1 MHNLNSVAI
10 SGYSQ
15 KIINNLLSEQPK
27 VSKIYQRS
35 KTYEDFERHLSEWAK
50 EILQESEVG
59 LAYYKEEKTGQ
70 TVFNRLR
77 WQDFAAIRVLD
88 YIDNTD
94 REFEDKNLHGLKI
107 LNEPFRI
114 LYLGIRHGTGGGK
127 PAFFQDMTE
136 LFNQLNSNNENQ
148 KPKRQTIESWMD
160 RHPSGLDK
168 EIIEMRKEN
177 RDRIINILI
186 DKIEKGKIQDRKFN
200 FQNPEASRSEKF
212 KTALKWWD
220 DRVFHLRF
228 AFRSPELINEM
239 LGYSL
244 TPETMDTL
252 MEAREAGIPFF
263 VNPYYL
269 SLLNTRK
276 IDGYI
281 ASDQAIRDYIIYSRE
296 LIEEFGHIHAW
307 EKEDEVEP
315 GKPNAAGWILPEGHN
330 IHRRYPEVA
339 ILIPDSMGRA
349 CGGLCTSC
357 QRMYDFQS
365 GHLNFDLDR
374 LKPRETWPKKLE
386 RLMKYFEEDTQL
398 RDILITGG
406 DALMSSN
413 RSLKR
418 ILDAVYD
425 MAVRKK
431 EINKELPD
439 GKKVAEMVR
448 VRLGTRLPI
457 YLPQRITNT
466 LAEMLREFKEK
477 ASRIGIKQF
486 VIQTHYESAMEITPE
501 SAEGIQKLRDAGWTV
516 TNQQVFTAASS
527 RRGHTAKLRKELN
540 RIGVLPYYTFTVKGY
555 RENSHNFTNTAR
567 SIQERIEEK
576 ALGEIPEKEYETIH
590 KFPEHAENMINNI
603 DKLKKNYNL
612 PFLAT
617 DRNVLNLPGVGK
629 SNTFRT
635 IGITHDGRRI
645 LEFDHDG
652 TRRHSPIIN
661 KLGRMPIVES
671 KAITDY
677 INQMQKIGEDVSEY
691 SNVYGYSIGETEV
704 RMPIYEYPQYDFQI
718 TEEMSNLEV

>member
-1 MHNLNSVAI
+1 M

-15 KIINNLLSEQPK
+15 KIITALLNEQPK
-27 VSKIYQRS
+27 LAEIIQHSI
-35 KTYEDFERHLSEWAK
+35 TYEKFEKQLSEWAQAVLK
-50 EILQESEVG
+50 ENHAA
-59 LAYYKEEKTGQ
+59 LAYYHKKETGQ
-70 TVFNRLR
+70 AAFNCLR
-77 WQDFAAIRVLD
+77 WKDFAAIRILD
-88 YIDNTD
+88 YIENTN
-94 REFEDKNLHGLKI
+94 RKFEDKNLHGHKI
-107 LNEPFRI
+107 INEPFRI
-114 LYLGIRHGTGGGK
+114 FYRGVKNGIGGGK
-127 PAFFQDMTE
+127 PAFFHDMAE
-136 LFNQLNSNNENQ
+136 LFRQLNSHTNIT
-148 KPKRQTIESWMD
+148 KPKRETIESWMD
-160 RHPSGLDK
+160 RHPSGLDQD
-168 EIIEMRKEN
+168 IIEMRKEN
-177 RDRIINILI
+177 RDRILNIII
-186 DKIEKGKIQDRKFN
+186 DKIDQGKIQDRKFN
-200 FQNPEASRSEKF
+200 FNNPQAGRSEKF
-212 KTALKWWD
+212 KTALEWWN
-220 DRVFHLRF
+220 DRLFHLRF
-228 AFRSPELINEM
+228 AFRSPEIINEM

-244 TPETMDTL
+244 SPETMQTL
-252 MEAREAGIPFF
+252 MEAKEAGIPFF

-276 IDGYI
+276 VNGYI

-296 LIEEFGHIHAW
+296 LIEEFGNIDAW

-365 GHLNFDLDR
+365 GHLNFDLER

-386 RLMKYFEEDTQL
+386 RLMKYFEKDTQL
-398 RDILITGG
+398 HDILITGG

-413 RSLKR
+413 KSLKQ
-418 ILDAVYD
+418 ILDAVYE
-425 MAVRKK
+425 MARRKK
-431 EINKELPD
+431 EMNKTIPE
-439 GKKVAEMVR
+439 GKKMAEMVR

-457 YLPQRITNT
+457 YLPQRINNE
-466 LAEMLREFKEK
+466 LAEMLRGFKDK
-477 ASRIGIKQF
+477 ASQIGIKQF

-540 RIGVLPYYTFTVKGY
+540 RIGVLPYYTFTVKGF

-576 ALGEIPEKEYETIH
+576 SFGEIPVEEYETIQ
-590 KFPEHAENMINNI
+590 KFSEDAEYMTNNI
-603 DKLKKNYNL
+603 QKIKKNYNL

-635 IGITHDGRRI
+635 IGITFDGRRI
-645 LEFDHDG
+645 LEFDHDE

-661 KLGRMPIVES
+661 KLGRIPIIES
-671 KAITDY
+671 KSIADY
-677 INQMQKIGEDVSEY
+677 INQMKEMGEDTTEY
-691 SNVYGYSIGETEV
+691 QDVFGYSAGETEI
-704 RMPIYEYPQYDFQI
+704 RMPVFEYPQYDFQI
-718 TEEMSNLEV
+718 TEEISNLEI